1 MTRRLF
7 IFLPLFSTL
16 AFGFFSFLKKEDKWD
31 VLESIQNHL
40 FPKTKHYPSA
50 SEFEAIR
57 YLKIV
62 SKDNS
67 FDRDDLEFLFRGL
80 QEIQGRGY
88 RNGLSFMEKEKLL
101 KEFSQERFGENWIS
115 MVLNYTLEAL
125 FSDPLY
131 GGNVK
136 EIGWQ
141 SFNHNPGL
149 PRPKKRFGVIHH
161 V

>member
-7 IFLPLFSTL
+7 IFLQLFATFS
-16 AFGFFSFLKKEDKWD
+16 FGFFSFLKKEDKWD
-31 VLESIQNHL
+31 VLESVQNQL
-40 FPKTKHYPSA
+40 FPKSKRYPSA

-57 YLKIV
+57 YLKVV

-67 FDRDDLEFLFRGL
+67 FDKDDLEFLFRGVE
-80 QEIQGRGY
+80 EIQSRGY
-88 RNGLSFMEKEKLL
+88 KTELLSIEKEKIL
-101 KEFSQERFGENWIS
+101 KLFSKERFGENWIS
-115 MVLNYTLEAL
+115 TVLNYTLEAL

-136 EIGWQ
+136 EIGWK
-141 SFNHNPGL
+141 SFDHNAGV
-149 PRPKKRFGVIHH
+149 PRPKRRFGVIH

>member
-16 AFGFFSFLKKEDKWD
+16 AFGFFSFLKKEDRWA
-31 VLESIQNHL
+31 VLESVQNQL
-40 FPKTKHYPSA
+40 FPKSKRYPSA
-50 SEFEAIR
+50 SEFEALR

-67 FDRDDLEFLFRGL
+67 FDKEDLEFLFKGV
-80 QEIQGRGY
+80 QEIQKIGY
-88 RNGLSFMEKEKLL
+88 KIDLSSSKKQMILT
-101 KEFSQERFGENWIS
+101 EFSKNRFGENWIS

-125 FSDPLY
+125 FGDPIY

-136 EIGWQ
+136 EVGWK
-141 SFNHNPGL
+141 SFNHKTGL
-149 PRPKKRFGVIHH
+149 PRPKKRFGVVH